1 MPSPPHRAALNRLT
15 GWSEVDLWPQLARRP
30 EPDEPRSEVLTVYGR
45 RSLVPARVWHELFAN
60 ATASIDI
67 VAYSCLFLAEDADV
81 QRLLRER
88 TQNGVRVRIALG
100 APEGRNVAQRGVD
113 QGIDDI
119 MASHV
124 RHALLL
130 YRSLAAE
137 PGVDLRLHDTVL
149 YSSIYRAD
157 DGFAREPPQLW
168 LCCCPVPSAASAS
181 VPGRWYGCHVPRV
194 GRADLGD
201 RAPHS
206 SWQSLA
212 VTVIVRRAVA
222 YGVDLDQQVTHA

>member
-100 APEGRNVAQRGVD
+100 DPEGRNVAQRGVD

-130 YRSLAAE
+130 YRSLATE
-137 PGVDLRLHDTVL
+137 PGVELRLHDTVL

-157 DGFAREPPQLW
+157 DDL
-168 LCCCPVPSAASAS
+168 LVNLHS
-181 VPGRWYGCHVPRV
+181 YGCAAAQSPVLHLRRSQDDGMAATYLESVERIWAAARPI
-194 GRADLGD
+194 RAGK
-201 RAPHS
+201 A
-206 SWQSLA
+206 
-212 VTVIVRRAVA
+212 
-222 YGVDLDQQVTHA
+222 